1 MTDPAAKKAF
11 RERALPI
18 ALTWLGMAT
27 AHRLF
32 VLGRYEVAVSGI
44 YGREAV
50 GLEGRMLPLAVANGM
65 ATDLCSFVLLV
76 GPTLVVAH
84 LAQRANRP
92 IRLMGAGLPWI
103 ATGILTIGLLFN
115 FLAFRH
121 TGRALDFLL
130 LSNFSRGSDLWR
142 FVQIEGG
149 GPLRL
154 MISLCLA
161 ASVPFIVASVA
172 SRTVKLTLPTL
183 SWRLIAFLLVAV
195 AIYAVTAPAR
205 GASIASQRGRMAFTM
220 IREYEDPLWRMATG
234 AIWARRSPTI
244 RREITQEEF
253 RYLRPV
259 LTPLDPS
266 PAIDPRYPIFRTL
279 ADARPRAI
287 EVPAPAELPNVVLV
301 LLEGNGTAD
310 LGAFGDPAGLT
321 PCFDGLA
328 KEGLLFESYYSNASD
343 SVGAFYSILSSAY
356 PDIDA
361 SRANLVPIR
370 GSLPDVLNANGY
382 SSAIVA
388 SDWNK
393 LTDLA
398 KGMEFERIQV
408 SADSWG
414 DDRAV
419 FARAGAR
426 AAAMATKGPY
436 FLTVFTVT
444 HHSPWV
450 LADGSGKRG
459 VSEWERSRETLAYQ
473 DRALCDFVK
482 ELRTQESGSR
492 RTLLVLAGDHG
503 SHIPPGG
510 ITDLSGLPEHAI
522 HVPLLLH
529 APGWIP
535 ARRSDILGS
544 HVDVLPTILD
554 VLGIAGAE
562 TATVG
567 SSLLR
572 GGQKRVFATTSTGA
586 GYIGLLRGDRKLV
599 HDVFRGS
606 TRTYRLGSDE
616 PAETDPATVERMLG
630 ETHLIN
636 RFATWLVL
644 RRAVAPPY
652 GEPTSGA
659 RPE

>member
-1 MTDPAAKKAF
+1 
-11 RERALPI
+11 
-18 ALTWLGMAT
+18 MAT

-44 YGREAV
+44 YGRESV
-50 GLEGRMLPLAVANGM
+50 GLDGRMLPLAVANGI
-65 ATDLCSFVLLV
+65 ATDLSSFVLLV
-76 GPTLVVAH
+76 GPALVIAH
-84 LAQRANRP
+84 LAQRGGPP
-92 IRLMGAGLPWI
+92 IRKAGAGLPWI

-115 FLAFRH
+115 VLAFRH

-130 LSNFSRGSDLWR
+130 LSNFSRGSDLRR

-154 MISLCLA
+154 IISLCLA
-161 ASVPFIVASVA
+161 ASVPFVIASIA
-172 SRTVKLTLPTL
+172 SRAVKVKLPQL
-183 SWRLIAFLLVAV
+183 SWPMIALLLAVV
-195 AIYAVTAPAR
+195 AIYAATAPSR

-253 RYLRPV
+253 GYLRPV

-266 PAIDPRYPIFRTL
+266 PAIDPRYPLFRKL
-279 ADARPRAI
+279 GDARPRAI
-287 EVPAPAELPNVVLV
+287 EVAAPSEPPNVVLL

-310 LGAFGDPAGLT
+310 VGAFGDPAGLT
-321 PCFDGLA
+321 PCFDRLA
-328 KEGLLFESYYSNASD
+328 KEGLLFENYYSNASD

-361 SRANLVPIR
+361 SRSNLVPIR
-370 GSLPDVLNANGY
+370 GSLPDVLGANDY

-408 SADSWG
+408 TENSWG

-419 FARAGAR
+419 FARAIAR
-426 AAAMATKGPY
+426 AAEMKAPY
-436 FLTVFTVT
+436 FLTTFTVT

-450 LADGSGKRG
+450 LADGSGTRG
-459 VSEWERSRETLAYQ
+459 ASEWERSRETLAYQ
-473 DRALCDFVK
+473 DRALCEFVK
-482 ELRTQESGSR
+482 ELRAQETGTR

-510 ITDLSGLPEHAI
+510 ISDLAGLPEHAI

-535 ARRSDILGS
+535 ALRSDILGS
-544 HVDVLPTILD
+544 HVDVLPTLLD
-554 VLGIAGAE
+554 VLGIDGAE

-599 HDVFRGS
+599 HDIFRGS

-616 PAETDPATVERMLG
+616 PAETDPALLERMLG

-644 RRAVAPPY
+644 RRAVAPPH
-652 GEPTSGA
+652 GEHTSGA